1 MTERSTIS
9 ELLRLTF
16 AGPDGCRRLSFNDAP
31 GAASYVSHELFEAY
45 LDELDAIAAS
55 DTVMTSLQAL
65 GAQLLLSTAGLSS
78 SEALHEA
85 TLSLAAEKAA
95 AARLSK
101 GPACH

>member
-9 ELLRLTF
+9 ELLLRLTF

-65 GAQLLLSTAGLSS
+65 GAQLLMSTAGLSS
-78 SEALHEA
+78 LNALRDA
-85 TLSLAAEKAA
+85 TMSLAAEKSAA
-95 AARLSK
+95 ALAK
-101 GPACH
+101 GPGCH